1 MPFNVDEFNAAV
13 SKAGIAQ
20 TSHFEGWILAGP
32 GSHARASGGTPPLA
46 GIEEGMR
53 FRIESLNMPGRT
65 LTTLDQNYHGPVRS
79 IPYRFTQ
86 QPVTM
91 SIILSKDMRER
102 EVFMKWQDY
111 LIGHSRNDING
122 NLANIAPFDTRYYY
136 DGVGTIQI
144 RQYSYPLGT
153 SQYKSSRFNQARY
166 DKENAQKQKLP
177 GQTAT
182 QAAGPKY
189 ELQTYINL
197 LEAYPIS
204 VNDIQMSWG
213 DEGYAKL
220 QVEIKYHRSVEW
232 NKNWGNQG
240 QLTQESVNKSV
251 AGMFRDTAGL
261 GNM

>member
-1 MPFNVDEFNAAV
+1 MPFNIAEFNAAV
-13 SKAGIAQ
+13 SKSGIAQ
-20 TSHFEGWILAGP
+20 TSHFEGWILGGP
-32 GSHARASGGTPPLA
+32 GSHQKSAGGISPLA
-46 GIEEGMR
+46 GLEQGMR

-65 LTTLDQNYHGPVRS
+65 LTTLDQNYHGPSRA

-86 QPVTM
+86 QPVSL

-122 NLANIAPFDTRYYY
+122 NLGGIAPFDSRYYY

-153 SQYKSSRFNQARY
+153 ATNNQAAQN
-166 DKENAQKQKLP
+166 KEDSSKEKLP

-182 QAAGPKY
+182 QAAGPGY

-197 LEAYPIS
+197 LEAYPIA
-204 VNDIQMSWG
+204 VNDIQLSWG

-220 QVEIKYHRSVEW
+220 QVEIRYHRAVEW

-240 QLTQESVNKSV
+240 QLSQEATNKNI
-251 AGMFRDTAGL
+251 AGIFKDNVGL
-261 GNM
+261 GNV